1 MECQY
6 AGIVSFCPVNK
17 IAYLSEQYLPCY
29 FKGLFPRHSMVLVK
43 VNIHRRR
50 YRLLSCIHKL
60 DQPWKAK
67 CHVSLFYASKV
78 ECPERHLGSRLT
90 YRLCCH
96 YTDCL
101 SWLCKCPIN
110 KIKHLLHHFFNTIFA
125 ESILKEC
132 FFHVSLHSRVEA
144 SGIF

>member
-6 AGIVSFCPVNK
+6 TAIVSLGPVNK

-29 FKGLFPRHSMVLVK
+29 FKGLFPRHFVALVK

-50 YRLLSCIHKL
+50 HRLLSCIYKL
-60 DQPWKAK
+60 NEPWKAK
-67 CHVSLFYASKV
+67 RHVSLLNAGKV
-78 ECPERHLGSRLT
+78 KCPERHLGSRLT

-101 SWLCKCPIN
+101 SGLCKRPID

-125 ESILKEC
+125 ESVLKERL
-132 FFHVSLHSRVEA
+132 FQISPHPRVEA